1 MTALKLLRSIA
12 LSATA
17 TVTWALAASSGLAFS
32 DTQSHWAATCI
43 DQLAAQRRVSGYPEG
58 TFRPQ
63 ATLTRTEFAVLMLNS
78 FGEVEP
84 TRSAPT
90 FRDVPAS
97 FWGYRAIRDAYA
109 REFFSGYPDGTF
121 RPTEAIPRVQAIA
134 ILANATHM
142 SSPEA
147 AETVLQRYFD
157 DAQQVPAY
165 ARTAIAAGTAGR
177 LVVNHPNVRQLQP
190 NRAITRGEVA
200 ALICQSLNLAR
211 TVPVQYVAG
220 DRTVFTIPPEL
231 GGFERFSEG
240 LVPFLVNGKVGY
252 MNEQGAT
259 VIAPQFDEGGA
270 FSDGLAAVRVGAEW
284 GFIDRTGA
292 YVIPLQFATRPDDF
306 SDGLSAIRTVDGL
319 TRFMTKTGAIAIQ
332 PQPYYATSFTE
343 GLAAISVNGQSGF
356 IDKTGAIAI
365 QPRFE
370 QVRAFSDGL
379 AAVKVRHSPTAN
391 ALWGYI
397 DRTGAFVIEPQYT
410 DAEPFSEGLAAV
422 LGLNGDGRTWGY
434 INRAGE
440 TAIQPQFF
448 AHAEYQGPVTTP
460 FSGGIAMVR
469 RGEQAGFIDRTGRYA
484 IATQFV
490 DADRVSNGMAR
501 VNVGGTWTRVQT
513 GCTQSDGC
521 FYSSQLRG
529 GKWGYIQ
536 MPRTANP

>member
-1 MTALKLLRSIA
+1 M
-12 LSATA
+12 
-17 TVTWALAASSGLAFS
+17 AASSALAFS

-58 TFRPQ
+58 SFRPQ

-78 FGEVEP
+78 FGDVEP

-90 FRDVPAS
+90 FRDVPS
-97 FWGYRAIRDAYA
+97 TFWGYRAIRDAYA

-147 AETVLQRYFD
+147 AETVLQRHFD
-157 DAQQVPAY
+157 DAQQVPPY
-165 ARTAIAAGTAGR
+165 ARNAIAAGTVGR
-177 LVVNHPNVRQLQP
+177 LVVNYPNLRQLQP

-231 GGFERFSEG
+231 GGFDRFSEG

-252 MNEQGAT
+252 MNQQGAT

-292 YVIPLQFATRPDDF
+292 YAIPRQFTTRPEDF
-306 SDGLSAIRTVDGL
+306 SDGLAAIRPESELTGL
-319 TRFMTKTGAIAIQ
+319 FIDKTGAIAIR
-332 PQPYYATSFTE
+332 PYPYYVTFFTE
-343 GLAAISVNGQSGF
+343 GLAAITVDGQSGF

-365 QPRFE
+365 QPQFE

-379 AAVKVRHSPTAN
+379 AAVKVRPSPTAS

-397 DRTGAFVIEPQYT
+397 DRTGAFVIEPQYY
-410 DAEPFSEGLAAV
+410 DAEPFAEGLAAV

-440 TAIQPQFF
+440 TAISPQFF
-448 AHAEYQGPVTTP
+448 AHAEYQGLVATP

-484 IATQFV
+484 IAPQFV

-513 GCTQSDGC
+513 VCSQSDGC

>member
-1 MTALKLLRSIA
+1 MTTLKLLRSIT
-12 LSATA
+12 LFATA
-17 TVTWALAASSGLAFS
+17 TATWALAASSALAFS

-43 DQLAAQRRVSGYPEG
+43 DQLAAQRQVSGYPEG
-58 TFRPQ
+58 SFHPQ
-63 ATLTRTEFAVLMLNS
+63 ATLTRTEFAVLMLNA
-78 FGEVEP
+78 FGKVEP

-90 FRDVPAS
+90 FRDVPSS
-97 FWGYRAIRDAYA
+97 FWGYRAIQDAYA

-134 ILANATHM
+134 ILANATHL
-142 SSPEA
+142 SSPETP
-147 AETVLQRYFD
+147 ETVLQRYFD
-157 DAQQVPAY
+157 DAQQVPPY
-165 ARTAIAAGTAGR
+165 ARNAIAAGTVGR
-177 LVVNHPNVRQLQP
+177 LVVNYPNLRQLQP

-200 ALICQSLNLAR
+200 ALICQALNLAR

-220 DRTVFTIPPEL
+220 DRTVFTIPPEM

-252 MNEQGAT
+252 MNQQGAT

-270 FSDGLAAVRVGAEW
+270 FSDGLAAVRVGAQW
-284 GFIDRTGA
+284 GFIDRTGV
-292 YVIPLQFATRPDDF
+292 YVIPRQFTTRPGDF
-306 SDGLSAIRTVDGL
+306 SDGLAAIRIEGEL
-319 TRFMTKTGAIAIQ
+319 TGFIDKTGAIAIQ
-332 PQPYYATSFTE
+332 PQPYYVTSFTE

-365 QPRFE
+365 QPQFE
-370 QVRAFSDGL
+370 QVKAFSDGL
-379 AAVKVRHSPTAN
+379 AAVKVRSSPTAS

-397 DRTGAFVIEPQYT
+397 DRTGALVIEPQYY

-448 AHAEYQGPVTTP
+448 AHPEYQGPVTTP

-484 IATQFV
+484 IATQFI
-490 DADRVSNGMAR
+490 DADRVSDGMAR

-536 MPRTANP
+536 MPRAANP